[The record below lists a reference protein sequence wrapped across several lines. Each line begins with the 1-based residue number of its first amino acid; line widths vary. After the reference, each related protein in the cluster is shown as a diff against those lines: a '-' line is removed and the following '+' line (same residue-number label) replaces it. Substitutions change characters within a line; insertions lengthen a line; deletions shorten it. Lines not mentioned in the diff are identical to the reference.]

1 MTSGNLGGGALG
13 GVGVGD
19 WPYTLGAGLYSGCV
33 AGCWLCTLGAVEC
46 RLMRSVKS
54 SAILGGDRFGLG
66 GGLRTV
72 LGLSCAKMSASLAS
86 ATLVS
91 IPKTENGAS
100 GAGLRKS

>member
-19 WPYTLGAGLYSGCV
+19 WPYTLGAGLNSGCV
-33 AGCWLCTLGAVEC
+33 ASCWICTLGAVAC
-46 RLMRSVKS
+46 RLMRSGT
-54 SAILGGDRFGLG
+54 ILGGDGFGLG

-72 LGLSCAKMSASLAS
+72 LGLSCAKMSPNLAN

-91 IPKTENGAS
+91 VPKTANGAS
-100 GAGLRKS
+100 GAGLRKR

>member
-19 WPYTLGAGLYSGCV
+19 WPYTLRAGLYSGCV
-33 AGCWLCTLGAVEC
+33 ASCWIRTLGAAAY

-54 SAILGGDRFGLG
+54 SAILGADGFVLG
-66 GGLRTV
+66 GGLVTV
-72 LGLSCAKMSASLAS
+72 LGLSCAKMSANLAN

-91 IPKTENGAS
+91 VPKTENGAS
-100 GAGLRKS
+100 GAGLRKR